1 MKYLIQLLMICTLFV
16 ACGGPAGEQA
26 YPEDLAGKKALLKEK
41 RQEVKALQDLV
52 AQLEGEIEA
61 LSPATEK
68 ARRLVT
74 STKVG
79 RQDFSH
85 YVEIQGSVQAD
96 DLIAATSEVAGRIIQ
111 LNVKEGQFVKKGQ
124 LVAKL
129 DLEQLNKQIAEVEKS
144 LELANTVYERQKR
157 LWDQN
162 IGSEIQYLEAKNG
175 KERLE
180 KSLETLR
187 FQLEKANVYSPASGI
202 VEMVITQ
209 SGEITA
215 PGAPIFQ
222 ILNTSQLKV
231 VASVPETYLTAVNM
245 GEQITVEFPA
255 LNTEQT
261 ARVNLIGRQI
271 DPANRTFAVEAAISN
286 ANGVIKPNLLAI
298 VLIKDYAVE
307 NEVVIPIETVQQEV
321 SGKDFVY
328 IKGSNQDGDFA
339 KKVYV
344 DMGRSYQGNVV
355 IEKGLEGGEE
365 LILEGAR
372 GLVENDLIRV
382 QNPQKEANNG

>member
-1 MKYLIQLLMICTLFV
+1 MKYLIQLLMICTLVV
-16 ACGGPAGEQA
+16 ACGGPAGEKA
-26 YPEDLAGKKALLKEK
+26 YPEDLAGKKTLLKEL
-41 RQEVKALQDLV
+41 RQEAKVLQDQIV
-52 AQLEGEIEA
+52 QLEGEIEV

-68 ARRLVT
+68 VRRIVT
-74 STKVG
+74 STEVR
-79 RQDFSH
+79 RQGFSH
-85 YVEIQGSVQAD
+85 FVEIQGSVQAN

-144 LELANTVYERQKR
+144 SELANTVYERQKR

-202 VEMVITQ
+202 VEKVITQ
-209 SGEITA
+209 SGEITI
-215 PGAPIFQ
+215 PGVPIFQ

-231 VASVPETYLTAVNM
+231 VASVPETYLTSVNM
-245 GEQITVEFPA
+245 GEQITVKFPA
-255 LNTEQT
+255 LNSEQT
-261 ARVNLIGRQI
+261 AKVNLIGRQI

-286 ANGVIKPNLLAI
+286 VSGVFKPNLLAI
-298 VLIKDYAVE
+298 VLIKDYAAE
-307 NEVVIPIETVQQEV
+307 NEVVVPIQTVQQEV
-321 SGKDFVY
+321 SGKDYVY
-328 IKGSNQDGDFA
+328 IKDSNQDGDFA

-344 DMGRSYQGNVV
+344 NMGRSYKGKVV
-355 IEKGLEGGEE
+355 IENGLEGGEE

-382 QNPQKEANNG
+382 QNTQKEANNG

>member
-1 MKYLIQLLMICTLFV
+1 MKYLIRLLMICTLFV
-16 ACGGPAGEQA
+16 ACGGPAGEEA

-41 RQEVKALQDLV
+41 RQEVKELQDLV
-52 AQLEGEIEA
+52 AQLEGEIEE

-245 GEQITVEFPA
+245 GEQITVQFPA
-255 LNTEQT
+255 LNSEQS

-271 DPANRTFAVEAAISN
+271 DPANRTFAVEAAINN

-298 VLIKDYAVE
+298 VLIKDYAAE
-307 NEVVIPIETVQQEV
+307 NEVVVPIETVQQEV

-382 QNPQKEANNG
+382 QNTQKEANNG

>member
-1 MKYLIQLLMICTLFV
+1 MKYLICLFTVCTLLV
-16 ACGGPAGEQA
+16 ACGGPAGKQV

-41 RQEVKALQDLV
+41 RQEVKELQDLV
-52 AQLEGEIEA
+52 AQLEGEIEE

-74 STKVG
+74 STKVS

-85 YVEIQGSVQAD
+85 FVEIQGSVQAD
-96 DLIAATSEVAGRIIQ
+96 DLIAATSEVGGRIIQ

-129 DLEQLNKQIAEVEKS
+129 DLEQLNKQIAEIEKS

-245 GEQITVEFPA
+245 GERITIKFPA
-255 LNTEQT
+255 LATEQT
-261 ARVNLIGRQI
+261 AKVNLIGRQI
-271 DPANRTFAVEAAISN
+271 DPANRTFAVEAAINN

-298 VLIKDYAVE
+298 VLIKDYAAD
-307 NEVVIPIETVQQEV
+307 NEVVVPIETVQQEV
-321 SGKDFVY
+321 SGKDYVY
-328 IKGSNQDGDFA
+328 IKGSDQDGDFA

-355 IEKGLEGGEE
+355 IKNGLEGGEE

-382 QNPQKEANNG
+382 QNIQKEANNG

>member
-1 MKYLIQLLMICTLFV
+1 MICTLFV
-16 ACGGPAGEQA
+16 ACGGPAGEEA

-41 RQEVKALQDLV
+41 RQEVKELQDLV
-52 AQLEGEIEA
+52 AQLEGEIEE

-245 GEQITVEFPA
+245 GEQITVQFPA
-255 LNTEQT
+255 LNSEQS

-271 DPANRTFAVEAAISN
+271 DPANRTFAVEAAINN

-298 VLIKDYAVE
+298 VLIKDYAAE
-307 NEVVIPIETVQQEV
+307 NEVVVPIETVQQEV

-382 QNPQKEANNG
+382 QNTQKEANNG

>member
-1 MKYLIQLLMICTLFV
+1 MKYLICLFTVCTLLV
-16 ACGGPAGEQA
+16 ACGGPAGKQV

-41 RQEVKALQDLV
+41 RQEVKELQDLV
-52 AQLEGEIEA
+52 AQLEGEIEE

-74 STKVG
+74 STKVS

-85 YVEIQGSVQAD
+85 FVEIQGSVQAD
-96 DLIAATSEVAGRIIQ
+96 DLIAATSEVGGRIIQ

-129 DLEQLNKQIAEVEKS
+129 DLEQLNKQIAEIEKS

-222 ILNTSQLKV
+222 ILNTRDRKSV
-231 VASVPETYLTAVNM
+231 V
-245 GEQITVEFPA
+245 
-255 LNTEQT
+255 
-261 ARVNLIGRQI
+261 
-271 DPANRTFAVEAAISN
+271 
-286 ANGVIKPNLLAI
+286 
-298 VLIKDYAVE
+298 
-307 NEVVIPIETVQQEV
+307 
-321 SGKDFVY
+321 
-328 IKGSNQDGDFA
+328 
-339 KKVYV
+339 
-344 DMGRSYQGNVV
+344 
-355 IEKGLEGGEE
+355 
-365 LILEGAR
+365 
-372 GLVENDLIRV
+372 
-382 QNPQKEANNG
+382 

>member
-1 MKYLIQLLMICTLFV
+1 MKYLICLFTVCTLLV
-16 ACGGPAGEQA
+16 ACGGPAGKQV

-41 RQEVKALQDLV
+41 RQEVKELQDLV
-52 AQLEGEIEA
+52 TQLEGEIEE

-74 STKVG
+74 STKVS

-85 YVEIQGSVQAD
+85 FVEIQGSVQAD
-96 DLIAATSEVAGRIIQ
+96 DLIAATSEVGGRIIQ

-129 DLEQLNKQIAEVEKS
+129 DLEQLNKQIAEIEKS

-245 GEQITVEFPA
+245 GERITIKFPA
-255 LNTEQT
+255 LATEQT
-261 ARVNLIGRQI
+261 AKVNLIGRQI
-271 DPANRTFAVEAAISN
+271 DPANRTFAVEAAINN

-298 VLIKDYAVE
+298 VLIKDYAAD
-307 NEVVIPIETVQQEV
+307 NEVVVPIETVQQEV
-321 SGKDFVY
+321 SGKDYVY
-328 IKGSNQDGDFA
+328 IKGSDQDGDFA

-355 IEKGLEGGEE
+355 IKNGLEGGEE

-382 QNPQKEANNG
+382 QNIQKEANNG

>member
-52 AQLEGEIEA
+52 AQLEGEIEV

-85 YVEIQGSVQAD
+85 FVEIQGSVQAD

-245 GEQITVEFPA
+245 GEQITVQFPA
-255 LNTEQT
+255 LNSEQT

-271 DPANRTFAVEAAISN
+271 DPANRTFAVEAAIN
-286 ANGVIKPNLLAI
+286 NTNGVIKPNLLAI
-298 VLIKDYAVE
+298 VLIKDYAAE
-307 NEVVIPIETVQQEV
+307 NEVVVPIETVQQEV

-355 IEKGLEGGEE
+355 IENGLEGGEE

-382 QNPQKEANNG
+382 QNTQKEANNG

>member
-1 MKYLIQLLMICTLFV
+1 
-16 ACGGPAGEQA
+16 
-26 YPEDLAGKKALLKEK
+26 
-41 RQEVKALQDLV
+41 
-52 AQLEGEIEA
+52 
-61 LSPATEK
+61 
-68 ARRLVT
+68 
-74 STKVG
+74 
-79 RQDFSH
+79 
-85 YVEIQGSVQAD
+85 
-96 DLIAATSEVAGRIIQ
+96 
-111 LNVKEGQFVKKGQ
+111 
-124 LVAKL
+124 
-129 DLEQLNKQIAEVEKS
+129 
-144 LELANTVYERQKR
+144 
-157 LWDQN
+157 
-162 IGSEIQYLEAKNG
+162 
-175 KERLE
+175 
-180 KSLETLR
+180 
-187 FQLEKANVYSPASGI
+187 
-202 VEMVITQ
+202 MVITQ

-245 GEQITVEFPA
+245 GEQITVQFPA
-255 LNTEQT
+255 LNSEQS

-271 DPANRTFAVEAAISN
+271 DPANRTFAVEAAINN

-298 VLIKDYAVE
+298 VLIKDYAAE
-307 NEVVIPIETVQQEV
+307 NEVVVPIETVQQEV

-382 QNPQKEANNG
+382 QNTQKEANNG